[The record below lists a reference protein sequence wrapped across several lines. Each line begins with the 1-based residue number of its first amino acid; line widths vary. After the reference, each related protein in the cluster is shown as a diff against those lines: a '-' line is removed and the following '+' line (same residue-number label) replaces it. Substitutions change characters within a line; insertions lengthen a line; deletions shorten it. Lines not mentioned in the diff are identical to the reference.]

1 MIYSNT
7 PIPRNEH
14 PRPDF
19 FRDNWLCL
27 NGEWDFQFHGTYFI
41 DDDSLMLKTT
51 LNGKIQ
57 VPYVYQS
64 PLSGIGRTE
73 SFPCLWYR
81 RSFSIPGDWIEKRIR
96 INFGAVD
103 YHCTVWINGTK
114 IGEHDGGHVPFQFEI
129 PRRIMRDENVVDVK
143 VIDSTSTSQP
153 RGKQSWGG
161 PFFCWYTA
169 ISGIWQSVWLDAV
182 SDVHISTLRT
192 DANPEN
198 GRIMTRVRPSD
209 PCTDCELVMSVYY
222 KKKLIGTSAAQMRFP
237 LTQLILDIDNV
248 LQWSPEDPALYDLAI
263 NLYCSGILKDT
274 VWTYVGFRSVNLTTD
289 GLILNG
295 KPYFQKLIL
304 DQGYWPD
311 GLYTAPDDRDY
322 VRDIR
327 LAKEMGFNGCRK
339 HMKVEDPRFLYWA
352 DRMGFL
358 VWSEFPAFYTFDSD
372 SRDRFL
378 REWLASVER
387 DLNHPC
393 VITWVPFN
401 ESWGLRDVNQSK
413 YTQEWVRQVL
423 AITRSIDPSRIVIDN
438 DGWEHVDSDI
448 LGFHSYA
455 LPGEPLRSDSEA
467 YIHNTHPASSEKN
480 MMVEDQDIPRR
491 PIMLTE
497 FGGIAF
503 VSQSENSEA
512 WGYES
517 IPETFEAFRERYE
530 LLFKT
535 IRNIPQLCGWVYT
548 QLTDIEQEHNGLLHA
563 DRSPKFDVSWLRS
576 VHEGTN

>member
-1 MIYSNT
+1 VN
-7 PIPRNEH
+7 IPGRI
-14 PRPDF
+14 F
-19 FRDNWLCL
+19 FRDDWLCL
-27 NGEWDFQFHGTYFI
+27 NGEWDFQFHSTYFI
-41 DDDSLMLKTT
+41 DDDSAMLDKA
-51 LNGKIQ
+51 LNGRIQ
-57 VPYVYQS
+57 VPFAYQS
-64 PLSGIGRTE
+64 QLSGIGRTE

-81 RSFSIPGDWIEKRIR
+81 RSFSIKENWIEKRLT

-103 YHCTVWINGTK
+103 YQCTVWINGIK
-114 IGEHDGGHVPFQFEI
+114 IGEHEGGHVPFRFEI
-129 PRRIMRDENVVDVK
+129 PHRILHDNNVVDVK
-143 VIDSTSTSQP
+143 VMDLTSTSQP

-161 PFFCWYTA
+161 SFFCWYTA
-169 ISGIWQSVWLDAV
+169 ISGIWQSVWLEAV
-182 SDVHISTLRT
+182 SDVHISSIRIDT
-192 DANPEN
+192 DLEK
-198 GRIMTRVRPSD
+198 GRIIMGVRPSD
-209 PCTDCELVMSVYY
+209 PYRECELQISAYY
-222 KKKLIGTSAAQMRFP
+222 SKELVSQVSAQMNFP
-237 LTQLILDIDNV
+237 LTQLTLDINDV
-248 LQWSPEDPALYDLAI
+248 MEWSPENPALYDLEI
-263 NLYCSGILKDT
+263 KLICGGVVIDT
-274 VWTYVGFRSVNLTTD
+274 VWSYVGFRSISLSTD
-289 GLILNG
+289 GFLLNG

-311 GLYTAPDDRDY
+311 GLYTAPNDKDY
-322 VRDIR
+322 INDIR
-327 LAKEMGFNGCRK
+327 IAKQMGFNGCRK

-352 DRMGFL
+352 DRLGFL

-393 VITWVPFN
+393 VIAWVPFN
-401 ESWGLRDVNQSK
+401 ESWGLKDVNTSK
-413 YTQEWVRQVL
+413 YIQQWVKQVL
-423 AITRSIDPSRIVIDN
+423 SCTRAVDSSRIVIDN

-467 YIHNTHPASSEKN
+467 YIANNRLASNEKT
-480 MMVEDQDIPRR
+480 MMVEDQDMPKR

-503 VSQSENSEA
+503 ISQSEHSEA

-530 LLFKT
+530 LLFDTVRK
-535 IRNIPQLCGWVYT
+535 IPRLCGWVYT

-563 DRSPKFDVSWLRS
+563 DRSPKFDVSWLRT
-576 VHEGTN
+576 VHDGSKGN